1 MRTSRGLVALPAIA
15 LAALLL
21 SGCAAAVN
29 ESSDSGGMP
38 GLGAPEGPVSEESGG
53 DAVGD
58 LDGATDA
65 DDRSVVTTGYL
76 YVTVE
81 QPLEAAAEAVA
92 LIERIGGRVDARQE
106 YAPRETSVSSDAGG
120 AELVLRIPASRLTS
134 TLEELKLLGEVE
146 ELQLSSTD
154 VSREVQDVD
163 ARVAAL
169 RSSIT
174 RLLALQGQ
182 ADTVD
187 DLIDLES
194 AISDRQAQLESY
206 EAQQRALADQ
216 VSLST
221 ITLVLGSPEVAPP
234 DDEPATFLTG
244 LTAGWEALVAFGT
257 VLLVITGALLPWIA
271 ALGLVGVVVLLV
283 IRFIVRRRAGA
294 VAGPAASVAS
304 GGDDSD

>member
-1 MRTSRGLVALPAIA
+1 MRTSRGLIALPAIA

-21 SGCAAAVN
+21 SGCATAVN

-38 GLGAPEGPVSEESGG
+38 GVGAPEAPVSEESGG
-53 DAVGD
+53 DGD
-58 LDGATDA
+58 LGGATDA

-76 YVTVE
+76 YLTVE
-81 QPLEAAAEAVA
+81 QPLEAASDAVA
-92 LIERIGGRVDARQE
+92 LVERIGGRVDARQE

-120 AELVLRIPASRLTS
+120 AELVLRIPASRLTA
-134 TLEELKLLGEVE
+134 TLDDLKQLGEVE

-216 VSLST
+216 VSLSS

-271 ALGLVGVVVLLV
+271 ALGIVGLIVLLV
-283 IRFIVRRRAGA
+283 IRFVIRRRAA
-294 VAGPAASVAS
+294 AQSAASVAS
-304 GGDDSD
+304 GGDDVD